1 MKNSFAQEITLYLHY
16 LVKPFIVIQEILL
29 TPKGIAFAI
38 PTFAG
43 ISLLST
49 QKLAFGFLFIT
60 YLLDFVTG
68 VIASFMERIK
78 EEKINQQ
85 VEKFSLKEKII
96 YFFDNISSDQMRR
109 SIVKGIGYALFILCS
124 YGIQHIFKIKPFT
137 FSFSHLVWD
146 LPLLAVG
153 GAIVIELWS
162 ILLENFKRMGFDI
175 VKILLNMFSRAKEV
189 KDEVINLKD

>member
-1 MKNSFAQEITLYLHY
+1 MKDSFEQEITTYLHY
-16 LVKPFIVIQEILL
+16 LVKPFIAIQEILL

-49 QKLAFGFLFIT
+49 QKLAFFFLIIAYLIDFIT
-60 YLLDFVTG
+60 G
-68 VIASFMERIK
+68 IIASFMERIA
-78 EEKINQQ
+78 EEKKEQE
-85 VEKFSLKEKII
+85 VESFTWKEKVV
-96 YFFDNISSDQMRR
+96 YFFDNISSDQMKR
-109 SIVKGIGYALFILCS
+109 SIVKGIGYSLFILCS
-124 YGIQHIFKIKPFT
+124 YGIQFIFKIKPFS
-137 FSFSHLVWD
+137 FSFSNLVWD

-175 VKILLNMFSRAKEV
+175 IKIALGMFTKVKEV
-189 KDEVINLKD
+189 KKEITE

>member
-1 MKNSFAQEITLYLHY
+1 MKNSFEQEISLYLHY
-16 LVKPFIVIQEILL
+16 LIKPFIAVQEILL
-29 TPKGIAFAI
+29 TPKGMAFAI

-49 QKLAFGFLFIT
+49 QRLAFYFLIAAFFV
-60 YLLDFVTG
+60 DFVTG

-96 YFFDNISSDQMRR
+96 YFFDNISSDQMKR

-137 FSFSHLVWD
+137 FSFSELTWD

-175 VKILLNMFSRAKEV
+175 IKILLNIFSRAKEV

>member
-1 MKNSFAQEITLYLHY
+1 MKNSFEQEISLYLHY
-16 LVKPFIVIQEILL
+16 LIKPFIAVQEILL
-29 TPKGIAFAI
+29 TPKGMAFAI

-49 QKLAFGFLFIT
+49 QRLAFYFLIAAFFVDFI
-60 YLLDFVTG
+60 TG

-78 EEKINQQ
+78 KEKLEQHID
-85 VEKFSLKEKII
+85 KFTLKEKII
-96 YFFDNISSDQMRR
+96 YFFDNISSDQMKR

-137 FSFSHLVWD
+137 FSFSELTWD

-175 VKILLNMFSRAKEV
+175 IKIGLGMFTKVKEV
-189 KDEVINLKD
+189 KNEITD

>member
-1 MKNSFAQEITLYLHY
+1 MKNSFDQEITLYLHY
-16 LVKPFIVIQEILL
+16 LIKPFIAVQEILL
-29 TPKGIAFAI
+29 TPKGMAFAI

-49 QKLAFGFLFIT
+49 QRLAFYFLIAAFFVDFI
-60 YLLDFVTG
+60 TG

-78 EEKINQQ
+78 REKLEQHID
-85 VEKFSLKEKII
+85 KFTLKEKII
-96 YFFDNISSDQMRR
+96 YFFDNISSDQMKR

-124 YGIQHIFKIKPFT
+124 YGIQHIFKIKPFA
-137 FSFSHLVWD
+137 FSFSELTWD

-162 ILLENFKRMGFDI
+162 ILLENVKRMGFDI
-175 VKILLNMFSRAKEV
+175 IKIALGMFSKVKEV
-189 KDEVINLKD
+189 KNEITD

>member
-1 MKNSFAQEITLYLHY
+1 MKNPFEQEISLYLHY
-16 LVKPFIVIQEILL
+16 LIKPFIAVQEILL
-29 TPKGIAFAI
+29 TPKGMAFAI

-43 ISLLST
+43 ISLLNT
-49 QKLAFGFLFIT
+49 QRLAFYFLIAAFFVDFI
-60 YLLDFVTG
+60 TG

-78 EEKINQQ
+78 REKLEQHID
-85 VEKFSLKEKII
+85 KFTLKEKII
-96 YFFDNISSDQMRR
+96 YFFDNISSDQMKR

-124 YGIQHIFKIKPFT
+124 YGIQHIFKIKPFA
-137 FSFSHLVWD
+137 FSFSELTWD

-175 VKILLNMFSRAKEV
+175 IKILLNMFSRAKEV
-189 KDEVINLKD
+189 KNEITE

>member
-1 MKNSFAQEITLYLHY
+1 MKNSFEQEITTYIHY
-16 LVKPFIVIQEILL
+16 LVKPFIAIQEILL

-49 QKLAFGFLFIT
+49 QKLAFFFLVIVYLIDFIT
-60 YLLDFVTG
+60 G
-68 VIASFMERIK
+68 IIASFMERIA
-78 EEKINQQ
+78 
-85 VEKFSLKEKII
+85 KEKKEQEVENFTWKEKVV
-96 YFFDNISSDQMRR
+96 YFFDNISSDQMKK
-109 SIVKGIGYALFILCS
+109 SIVKGIGYSLFILCS
-124 YGIQHIFKIKPFT
+124 HGIQYIFKIKPFS

-175 VKILLNMFSRAKEV
+175 IKIALGMFSKVKEV
-189 KDEVINLKD
+189 KNEITD